1 MSKHKSINEKAKKLF
16 HLLGF
21 NHKQFSKTSEIPYA
35 TVHEFFN
42 CDKNVTLGNFQKIT
56 KQLGLDLEDMFEDR
70 INQVLGKS
78 SKKSQDNDDIAALIN
93 SLDKFQRKEM
103 LATAINLNK
112 IRKNSKIADVI
123 ERIEKKYMH

>member
-21 NHKQFSKTSEIPYA
+21 NHRQFSQTSEIPYS

-42 CDKNVTLGNFQKIT
+42 CQKNVTLANFQKIA
-56 KQLGLDLEDMFEDR
+56 KNLGLDLEELFEER
-70 INQVLGKS
+70 INQLLGKS
-78 SKKSQDNDDIAALIN
+78 SKKNQDHEDIAALIN
-93 SLDKFQRKEM
+93 SLDKFQRREM